1 MPATPRQSFEPIVTA
16 DDSNSIGAPSPQVLV
31 AHLAGEAV
39 LLNLSDKR
47 YYRLNESA
55 AFIWKELEKG
65 EGRDQILASIVSEFD
80 VDRSLAS
87 EQLERVVLDFRN
99 KGLTLG

>member
-1 MPATPRQSFEPIVTA
+1 MTA
-16 DDSNSIGAPSPQVLV
+16 DISDAMGTPSPEVLV

-55 AFIWKELEKG
+55 ALIWKALERG
-65 EGRDQILASIVSEFD
+65 EKRDQILASIVNEYD
-80 VDRSLAS
+80 VDDITAS
-87 EQLERVVLDFRN
+87 NQLSGIIRELVN
-99 KGLTLG
+99 KGLLLD

>member
-1 MPATPRQSFEPIVTA
+1 MTSDI
-16 DDSNSIGAPSPQVLV
+16 SGAMGTPSPDVLV

-55 AFIWKELEKG
+55 AFIWKALERG
-65 EGRDQILASIVSEFD
+65 ESREEILASIVNEYDIDAATASDQLSD
-80 VDRSLAS
+80 VVGGLVS
-87 EQLERVVLDFRN
+87 
-99 KGLTLG
+99 KGLLSV

>member
-1 MPATPRQSFEPIVTA
+1 MMGT
-16 DDSNSIGAPSPQVLV
+16 PSPEVLV

-55 AFIWKELEKG
+55 AFIWKALERG
-65 EGRDQILASIVSEFD
+65 EKRDQILSSIVSEYD
-80 VDRSLAS
+80 VDAATAS
-87 EQLERVVLDFRN
+87 NQLTDVVLDLVNR
-99 KGLTLG
+99 GLISV

>member
-1 MPATPRQSFEPIVTA
+1 MTEISETM
-16 DDSNSIGAPSPQVLV
+16 GSPLPDVLV

-55 AFIWKELEKG
+55 AFIWKALERG
-65 EGRDQILASIVSEFD
+65 ANRDQTLASIVDEYD
-80 VDRSLAS
+80 VDAGTAS
-87 EQLERVVLDFRN
+87 TQLNAVIHDLVK
-99 KGLTLG
+99 KGLVTV